1 MSPEAYDFSLDET
14 IDDSDD
20 DTEQEEDYSS
30 DNGKMNNIKLKIV
43 YYLFIFST
51 F

>member
-1 MSPEAYDFSLDET
+1 MILFMYILGGVLSPEAYDFSLDEA

-30 DNGKMNNIKLKIV
+30 DNG
-43 YYLFIFST
+43 
-51 F
+51 

>member
-1 MSPEAYDFSLDET
+1 LSPEAYDFSLDEA

-30 DNGKMNNIKLKIV
+30 DNGWILINIIIT
-43 YYLFIFST
+43 Y
-51 F
+51 